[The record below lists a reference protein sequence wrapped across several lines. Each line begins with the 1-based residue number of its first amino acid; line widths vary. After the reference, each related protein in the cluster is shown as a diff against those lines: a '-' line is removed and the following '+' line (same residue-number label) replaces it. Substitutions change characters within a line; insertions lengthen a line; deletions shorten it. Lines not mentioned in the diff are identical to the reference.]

1 MKVSQ
6 PPRVAAGESRA
17 CRGAGF
23 RHGLPVTTLWSGLLS
38 CVVLTAGLVAGCGSP
53 PAGVDDAEIL
63 PVELPDLSGMH
74 ESVQEQLRDAHRALE
89 SGSSLRPGELAD
101 AYGRLGMLL
110 VAGEYFEAAE
120 ACLLNARRLAP
131 ERFRWA
137 YYLGHL
143 YERRGDLEEA
153 TEAFERAHDQ
163 RPRDFATLFWLIN
176 VNVDLGRWDAVQPL
190 LERAR
195 ALQPASEAMGFQLG
209 RAALAAGDH
218 AAAVDHLEA
227 VLRQNPAATI
237 VHYPLGMAYRGLGDL
252 ETARQH
258 LDRSGGR
265 TDGGY
270 SAGVGI
276 SMSDPLLE
284 ELRNALRS
292 PQRHR
297 TLALQ
302 ADANGDREEA
312 ARQFRLALELEPGD
326 ADLQLSLGMA
336 LDRAGHAREALVEL
350 EAALR
355 LDPRS
360 AQANYMIGT
369 ILERA
374 GRDAEAMGRYAA
386 AAELAPESVEAQLR
400 LADAYNRAARGDE
413 ALAHYRHVLEGS
425 PDSVAGRFGEAVA
438 LVRLG
443 RHREARDRLAGARE
457 RHPGQP
463 VFAMALARL
472 LAASPDPG
480 VRNGRGAASL
490 AETLVATVKTT
501 AAAETMAMA
510 LAEVGQFAGA
520 AEWQRL
526 AIDVAR
532 DAGRSDLA
540 QPMSANLASYMR
552 GEPSRTPWR
561 DDEPEFRPGLP
572 VEPGLL
578 GR

>member
-1 MKVSQ
+1 VNAGQS
-6 PPRVAAGESRA
+6 PRLAAGAPRA
-17 CRGAGF
+17 RCEAGF
-23 RHGLPVTTLWSGLLS
+23 HDGLRVTTMWSRMLS
-38 CVVLTAGLVAGCGSP
+38 CGVLAACLLAACGSP
-53 PAGVDDAEIL
+53 PAGVDDAELL

-74 ESVQEQLRDAHRALE
+74 EAVQTQLREAHRALE
-89 SGSSLRPGELAD
+89 SGASSQPGDLAD

-110 VAGEYFEAAE
+110 IAGEYFEAAE
-120 ACLLNARRLAP
+120 ACLLNARTLAP

-153 TEAFERAHDQ
+153 ADAFRRAHDQ
-163 RPRDFATLFWLIN
+163 RPGDFATLFWLIN
-176 VNVDLGRWDAVQPL
+176 VNVDLGRRDAVQPL
-190 LERAR
+190 LEQAR
-195 ALQPASEAMGFQLG
+195 ALQPGSEAMRFQLG
-209 RAALAAGDH
+209 RAALAAEDH

-227 VLRQNPAATI
+227 VLRQNPAATV

-252 ETARQH
+252 ERARQH

-270 SAGVGI
+270 SAGVGV
-276 SMSDPLLE
+276 SMPDPLTE
-284 ELRNALRS
+284 ELRNVLRS

-312 ARQFRLALELEPGD
+312 IRQFRLALELEPDD

-336 LDRAGHAREALVEL
+336 LDRAGRAREAFVEL
-350 EAALR
+350 EAALG

-360 AQANYMIGT
+360 AQANYMMGT
-369 ILERA
+369 LFERA
-374 GRDAEAMGRYAA
+374 GRDAEAVARYAA
-386 AAELAPESVEAQLR
+386 AAEHAPESVEAHLR
-400 LADAYNRAARGDE
+400 LADAYSRTARVDD
-413 ALAHYRHVLEGS
+413 ALLHYRRVLEAA
-425 PDSVAGRFGEAVA
+425 PDSVAGRFGEAMA

-443 RHREARDRLAGARE
+443 RHREARDRFAAARE
-457 RHPGQP
+457 RHPDQS

-472 LAASPDPG
+472 LAASPDAG
-480 VRNGRGAASL
+480 VRNGPGAAAL
-490 AETLVATVKTT
+490 AENLVASVKTT

-520 AEWQRL
+520 MEWQRL

-578 GR
+578 GP

>member
-1 MKVSQ
+1 MNVRQS
-6 PPRVAAGESRA
+6 PRSAAVAPRA
-17 CRGAGF
+17 RCSAGF
-23 RHGLPVTTLWSGLLS
+23 HLGLPVTIPGPRLLS
-38 CVVLTAGLVAGCGSP
+38 CVVLAAGLAAGCGSP
-53 PAGVDDAEIL
+53 PAVDDAELL

-74 ESVQEQLRDAHRALE
+74 EAVQTQLRDAHRALE
-89 SGSSLRPGELAD
+89 SGASSRPGGLAD
-101 AYGRLGMLL
+101 AYGRLGVLL
-110 VAGEYFEAAE
+110 MAGEYFEAAE

-137 YYLGHL
+137 YYLAHV

-153 TEAFERAHDQ
+153 AEAFERALDQ

-176 VNVDLGRWDAVQPL
+176 VNVDLGRREAVQPL
-190 LERAR
+190 LEQAR
-195 ALQPASEAMGFQLG
+195 ALQPGSEAMRFQLG

-252 ETARQH
+252 ETARRH

-270 SAGVGI
+270 SAGVGV
-276 SMSDPLLE
+276 SMADPLME

-312 ARQFRLALELEPGD
+312 VRQFRLALELEPED

-336 LDRAGHAREALVEL
+336 LDRAGRAREALDEL

-360 AQANYMIGT
+360 AQANYMVGT
-369 ILERA
+369 LFERA

-386 AAELAPESVEAQLR
+386 AAELAPESVEAHLR
-400 LADAYNRAARGDE
+400 LADAYSRAGRMNE
-413 ALAHYRHVLEGS
+413 AFRHYGQLLELA
-425 PDSVAGRFGEAVA
+425 PDTVAGRFGEAMA

-443 RHREARDRLAGARE
+443 RHREARDRFAAARE
-457 RHPGQP
+457 RHPDQP
-463 VFAMALARL
+463 AFAMALARL
-472 LAASPDPG
+472 LAASPDAG
-480 VRNGRGAASL
+480 VRNGPGAAAL
-490 AETLVATVKTT
+490 AEALVATVKTT
-501 AAAETMAMA
+501 GAAETMAMA
-510 LAEVGQFAGA
+510 LAEVGQFGGA
-520 AEWQRL
+520 MEWQRL

-540 QPMSANLASYMR
+540 QLMSANLAAYSR
-552 GEPSRTPWR
+552 GEPCRTPWR
-561 DDEPEFRPGLP
+561 DDEPEYRPGLP

-578 GR
+578 GP

>member
-1 MKVSQ
+1 MMERRS
-6 PPRVAAGESRA
+6 PRLPANAPRAWCNAGS
-17 CRGAGF
+17 
-23 RHGLPVTTLWSGLLS
+23 RHGLPATAMWRTTLPCAVLAACLL
-38 CVVLTAGLVAGCGSP
+38 AGCGSP
-53 PAGVDDAEIL
+53 RVAVDDAGIL

-74 ESVQEQLRDAHRALE
+74 EAVQGQLRDAHRALE
-89 SGSSLRPGELAD
+89 PAASSGPGELGD

-110 VAGEYFEAAE
+110 MAGEYHDAAE
-120 ACLLNARRLAP
+120 TCLLNARRLAP

-137 YYLGHL
+137 YYLGHV

-153 TEAFERAHDQ
+153 ADAFEQAHDQ
-163 RPRDFATLFWLIN
+163 RPRDFPTLFWLIN
-176 VNVDLGRWDAVQPL
+176 VNVELGRQDALQPL
-190 LERAR
+190 LEQAR
-195 ALQPASEAMGFQLG
+195 ALQPGSEAMRFQLG

-227 VLRQNPAATI
+227 VLRQNPAAT
-237 VHYPLGMAYRGLGDL
+237 VAHYPLGMAYRGLGDL
-252 ETARQH
+252 EQARRH

-270 SAGVGI
+270 SAGVGV
-276 SMSDPLLE
+276 SMPDPLLE

-312 ARQFRLALELEPGD
+312 IRQFRLAVELEPDD

-336 LDRAGHAREALVEL
+336 LDRAGRAREAFVEL

-360 AQANYMIGT
+360 AQANYMLGT
-369 ILERA
+369 LFERA
-374 GRDAEAMGRYAA
+374 GRDAEAIARYAA
-386 AAELAPESVEAQLR
+386 ATELAPESVEAQLR
-400 LADAYNRAARGDE
+400 LADGYSRTARAGE
-413 ALAHYRHVLEGS
+413 ALAHYRRVLEVS
-425 PDSVAGRFGEAVA
+425 PDAVAGRFGEAMA

-443 RHREARDRLAGARE
+443 RHREARDRFAAARE
-457 RHPGQP
+457 RHPDQP
-463 VFAMALARL
+463 VLAMALARL

-480 VRNGRGAASL
+480 VRSGPAAAAL

-578 GR
+578 GP

>member
-1 MKVSQ
+1 MERRSRRLSANA
-6 PPRVAAGESRA
+6 PRARCNAGLRRGLAGTAMWRTLLPCGVLAASLVAA
-17 CRGAGF
+17 
-23 RHGLPVTTLWSGLLS
+23 
-38 CVVLTAGLVAGCGSP
+38 CGSP
-53 PAGVDDAEIL
+53 GVAVDDADIL

-74 ESVQEQLRDAHRALE
+74 EAVQGQLRDAHRALE
-89 SGSSLRPGELAD
+89 TAASSGPGELAD

-110 VAGEYFEAAE
+110 MAGEYHDAAE

-137 YYLGHL
+137 YYLGHV
-143 YERRGDLEEA
+143 YERGGDLEEA
-153 TEAFERAHDQ
+153 VGAFEQAHDQ

-195 ALQPASEAMGFQLG
+195 ALQPGSEAMRFQLG

-227 VLRQNPAATI
+227 VLRQNPAATV

-252 ETARQH
+252 DQARQH
-258 LDRSGGR
+258 LDRSGER

-270 SAGVGI
+270 SAGVGV
-276 SMSDPLLE
+276 SMPDSLME

-302 ADANGDREEA
+302 ADAGGDREEA
-312 ARQFRLALELEPGD
+312 VRQFRLAVELEPED

-336 LDRAGHAREALVEL
+336 LDRAGRAREAFVEL

-360 AQANYMIGT
+360 AQANYMVGT
-369 ILERA
+369 LLERA
-374 GRDAEAMGRYAA
+374 GRDAEAMARYAA
-386 AAELAPESVEAQLR
+386 AAEQAPESVEAQLR
-400 LADAYNRAARGDE
+400 LADGYSRAARVGE
-413 ALAHYRHVLEGS
+413 ALLHYRRVLEVA
-425 PDSVAGRFGEAVA
+425 PDSVAGRFGEAMA

-443 RHREARDRLAGARE
+443 RHREARDRLAAARE
-457 RHPGQP
+457 RHPDQP
-463 VFAMALARL
+463 AFAMALARL
-472 LAASPDPG
+472 LAASPDAG
-480 VRNGRGAASL
+480 VRNGPAAAAL
-490 AETLVATVKTT
+490 AEALVATVKTT

-510 LAEVGQFAGA
+510 LAEVRQFAGA
-520 AEWQRL
+520 VEWQRL

-540 QPMSANLASYMR
+540 QLMSANLAAYSR
-552 GEPSRTPWR
+552 GEPCRTPWR
-561 DDEPEFRPGLP
+561 DDEPEYRPGLP

-578 GR
+578 GP

>member
-1 MKVSQ
+1 MWSRMLSGGVL
-6 PPRVAAGESRA
+6 AACLLAA
-17 CRGAGF
+17 C
-23 RHGLPVTTLWSGLLS
+23 GL
-38 CVVLTAGLVAGCGSP
+38 P
-53 PAGVDDAEIL
+53 PAGVDHAELL

-74 ESVQEQLRDAHRALE
+74 EAVQAQLREAHRALE
-89 SGSSLRPGELAD
+89 SGASPQPGELAD

-110 VAGEYFEAAE
+110 MAGEYFEAAE

-153 TEAFERAHDQ
+153 ADAFGRAHDQ
-163 RPRDFATLFWLIN
+163 RPRDFATLFWLVN
-176 VNVDLGRWDAVQPL
+176 VNVDLGRWDAARPF
-190 LERAR
+190 LEQAR
-195 ALQPASEAMGFQLG
+195 GLQPGSEATRFQLG

-227 VLRQNPAATI
+227 VLRRNPAATV

-252 ETARQH
+252 EKARQH

-270 SAGVGI
+270 SAGVGV
-276 SMSDPLLE
+276 SMPDPLLE
-284 ELRNALRS
+284 ELRNVLRS

-302 ADANGDREEA
+302 ADANRDLEEA
-312 ARQFRLALELEPGD
+312 VRQFRLALELEPGD

-336 LDRAGHAREALVEL
+336 LDRAGRAREALVEL

-369 ILERA
+369 LFERA
-374 GRDAEAMGRYAA
+374 GRDAEATARYAA
-386 AAELAPESVEAQLR
+386 AAEHAPESVEAHLR
-400 LADAYNRAARGDE
+400 LADAYSRAARVDE
-413 ALAHYRHVLEGS
+413 ALPHYRRVLEAA
-425 PDSVAGRFGEAVA
+425 PDSVAGRLGEAMA
-438 LVRLG
+438 LARLG
-443 RHREARDRLAGARE
+443 RHREARDRLAAARE
-457 RHPGQP
+457 RHPDQP

-472 LAASPDPG
+472 LAASPDAG
-480 VRNGRGAASL
+480 VRNGPGAAAL
-490 AETLVATVKTT
+490 AEALVASVKTT

-520 AEWQRL
+520 VEWQRL

-540 QPMSANLASYMR
+540 QPMSANLASYTR

-578 GR
+578 GP

>member
-1 MKVSQ
+1 MERRS
-6 PPRVAAGESRA
+6 PRLPASAPRARCNAGL
-17 CRGAGF
+17 
-23 RHGLPVTTLWSGLLS
+23 RHGLPVTAMWRTILRCGVLAACLLS
-38 CVVLTAGLVAGCGSP
+38 ACGSP
-53 PAGVDDAEIL
+53 RVAVDDADIL

-74 ESVQEQLRDAHRALE
+74 EAVQSQLRDAHRALE
-89 SGSSLRPGELAD
+89 AAASSGPGELGD

-110 VAGEYFEAAE
+110 MAGEYYDAAE

-137 YYLGHL
+137 YYLGHV
-143 YERRGDLEEA
+143 YERGGDLEEA
-153 TEAFERAHDQ
+153 AGAFERAHDQ
-163 RPRDFATLFWLIN
+163 RPRDFPTLFWLIN
-176 VNVDLGRWDAVQPL
+176 VNVELGRQDAVQPL
-190 LERAR
+190 LEQAR
-195 ALQPASEAMGFQLG
+195 ALQPGSEAMRFQLG

-227 VLRQNPAATI
+227 VLRQNPAATV

-252 ETARQH
+252 EQARQH
-258 LDRSGGR
+258 LDRSGER

-270 SAGVGI
+270 SAGVGV
-276 SMSDPLLE
+276 SMPDPLLE

-302 ADANGDREEA
+302 ADANGDLEEA
-312 ARQFRLALELEPGD
+312 VRQFRLAVELEPGD

-336 LDRAGHAREALVEL
+336 LDRAGRAREALVEL

-360 AQANYMIGT
+360 AQANYMLGT
-369 ILERA
+369 LFERA
-374 GRDAEAMGRYAA
+374 GRDADAIARYAA
-386 AAELAPESVEAQLR
+386 ATELAPESVEAQLR
-400 LADAYNRAARGDE
+400 LADAYGRTARADE
-413 ALAHYRHVLEGS
+413 ALAHYRRVLEVS
-425 PDSVAGRFGEAVA
+425 PDSVAGRFGEAMA

-443 RHREARDRLAGARE
+443 RHREARDRFAAARE
-457 RHPGQP
+457 RHPDQP
-463 VFAMALARL
+463 VLAMALARL

-480 VRNGRGAASL
+480 VRNGPAAAAL

-552 GEPSRTPWR
+552 GAPSRTPWR

-578 GR
+578 GP

>member
-1 MKVSQ
+1 MDRRLLRL
-6 PPRVAAGESRA
+6 PANAPRAG
-17 CRGAGF
+17 CGAGL
-23 RHGLPVTTLWSGLLS
+23 RHGLPVTALWRTILPCGVLAACLL
-38 CVVLTAGLVAGCGSP
+38 AACGSP
-53 PAGVDDAEIL
+53 RVAVDDADIL

-74 ESVQEQLRDAHRALE
+74 EAVQGQLRDAHRALE
-89 SGSSLRPGELAD
+89 SAASSGPGELAD

-110 VAGEYFEAAE
+110 MAGEYHDAAE

-137 YYLGHL
+137 YYLGHV

-153 TEAFERAHDQ
+153 ADAFERAHDQ
-163 RPRDFATLFWLIN
+163 RPRDFPTLFWLIN
-176 VNVDLGRWDAVQPL
+176 VNVELGRQDAVQPL
-190 LERAR
+190 LEQAR
-195 ALQPASEAMGFQLG
+195 ALQPGSEAMRFQLG

-218 AAAVDHLEA
+218 AAAVEHLEA

-252 ETARQH
+252 DQARHH
-258 LDRSGGR
+258 LDRGGGR

-270 SAGVGI
+270 SAGVGV
-276 SMSDPLLE
+276 SMPDPLLE
-284 ELRNALRS
+284 ELRNVLRS

-312 ARQFRLALELEPGD
+312 IRQFRLALELEPDD

-336 LDRAGHAREALVEL
+336 LDRAGRAREALVEL

-360 AQANYMIGT
+360 AQANYMLGT
-369 ILERA
+369 LFERA
-374 GRDAEAMGRYAA
+374 GRDAEAMARYVA

-400 LADAYNRAARGDE
+400 LADAYSRAARGDE
-413 ALAHYRHVLEGS
+413 ALARYRRVLDVS
-425 PDSVAGRFGEAVA
+425 PDSVAGRFGEAMA

-443 RHREARDRLAGARE
+443 RHREARDRLAAAQA
-457 RHPGQP
+457 RHPDQP
-463 VFAMALARL
+463 AFAIALARL
-472 LAASPDPG
+472 LAASPDAG
-480 VRNGRGAASL
+480 VRNGPRAAAL
-490 AETLVATVKTT
+490 AQAVVATVKTT
-501 AAAETMAMA
+501 GAAETMAMA

-520 AEWQRL
+520 VEWQRL

-540 QPMSANLASYMR
+540 QLMSANLAAYQR
-552 GEPSRTPWR
+552 GEPRRTPWR
-561 DDEPEFRPGLP
+561 DDEPEYRPGLP
-572 VEPGLL
+572 VQPGLL
-578 GR
+578 GP

>member
-1 MKVSQ
+1 MTTMWRTI
-6 PPRVAAGESRA
+6 PPGAALAA
-17 CRGAGF
+17 C
-23 RHGLPVTTLWSGLLS
+23 LL
-38 CVVLTAGLVAGCGSP
+38 AGCGP
-53 PAGVDDAEIL
+53 TPVVDDAELL
-63 PVELPDLSGMH
+63 PVTLPDLSGMH
-74 ESVQEQLRDAHRALE
+74 EAVQAQLRDAHRALE
-89 SGSSLRPGELAD
+89 SGSSSPPGELGD

-110 VAGEYFEAAE
+110 MAGEYLEAAE

-153 TEAFERAHDQ
+153 VEAFERAHGQ
-163 RPRDFATLFWLIN
+163 RPDHFPTLFWLID
-176 VNVDLGRWDAVQPL
+176 VNFELGRREAAQPF
-190 LERAR
+190 LEQAR
-195 ALQPASEAMGFQLG
+195 ALQPGAEAVQFQLG

-218 AAAVDHLEA
+218 AAAVGHLEA
-227 VLRQNPAATI
+227 VLRRNPAATI
-237 VHYPLGMAYRGLGDL
+237 VNYQLGMAYRGLGDL
-252 ETARQH
+252 EKARLY
-258 LDRSGGR
+258 LDQSGER
-265 TDGGY
+265 VDGGF
-270 SAGVGI
+270 SAGVGFELP
-276 SMSDPLLE
+276 DPLIEALQT
-284 ELRNALRS
+284 ALRS

-302 ADANGDREEA
+302 ADAIGDREEA
-312 ARQFRLALELEPGD
+312 IRQFRFALELEPED

-336 LDRAGHAREALVEL
+336 LDRAGRAREALVEL

-374 GRDAEAMGRYAA
+374 GRDAEAIGRYAA
-386 AAELAPESVEAQLR
+386 AAEQAPESVEAHLR
-400 LADAYNRAARGDE
+400 LADAYRRTARADE
-413 ALAHYRHVLEGS
+413 ALPHYRQALGIA
-425 PDSVAGRFGEAVA
+425 PDSVAGRFGEAMA

-443 RHREARDRLAGARE
+443 RHREARDRFAAARE
-457 RHPGQP
+457 RHPDQP
-463 VFAMALARL
+463 VLAMALARL

-480 VRNGRGAASL
+480 VRNGPGAAAL

-578 GR
+578 GP

>member
-1 MKVSQ
+1 MTMWHKILPCSAL
-6 PPRVAAGESRA
+6 AA
-17 CRGAGF
+17 C
-23 RHGLPVTTLWSGLLS
+23 LL
-38 CVVLTAGLVAGCGSP
+38 AACGSP
-53 PAGVDDAEIL
+53 PVAVDDAEIL
-63 PVELPDLSGMH
+63 PVALPDLSGMH
-74 ESVQEQLRDAHRALE
+74 ETVQAQLRDAHRALD
-89 SGSSLRPGELAD
+89 SDAASRPGALAD

-110 VAGEYFEAAE
+110 MAGEYFDAAE
-120 ACLLNARRLAP
+120 ACLLNARQLAP

-137 YYLGHL
+137 YFLGHL
-143 YERRGDLEEA
+143 YERSGDLEEA
-153 TEAFERAHDQ
+153 AEAFERAHRR
-163 RPRDFATLFWLIN
+163 RPRDFPTLFWLIN

-190 LERAR
+190 LEQAR
-195 ALQPASEAMGFQLG
+195 ALRPGSEAVRFQLG
-209 RAALAAGDH
+209 RAAAAAGDH

-237 VHYPLGMAYRGLGDL
+237 VHYPLGLAYRGLGDL
-252 ETARQH
+252 DSARHH
-258 LDRSGGR
+258 LDRSGNR
-265 TDGGY
+265 ADGGY
-270 SAGVGI
+270 SAGVGV
-276 SMSDPLLE
+276 SLPDPLLE

-302 ADANGDREEA
+302 ADAGGDLEEA
-312 ARQFRLALELEPGD
+312 ARQFRLALELEPED

-336 LDRAGHAREALVEL
+336 LDRAGRAREALVEL

-374 GRDAEAMGRYAA
+374 GRDAEAIARYAA
-386 AAELAPESVEAQLR
+386 AAEHAPESVEAHLR
-400 LADAYNRAARGDE
+400 LGDGYGRTGRADE
-413 ALAHYRHVLEGS
+413 ALAHYRRVLEAA
-425 PDSVAGRFGEAVA
+425 PDSVAGRFGEAMA

-443 RHREARDRLAGARE
+443 RHREARDRLAVARE
-457 RHPGQP
+457 RHPDQP
-463 VFAMALARL
+463 PFAMALARL
-472 LAASPDPG
+472 LAASPDAG
-480 VRNGRGAASL
+480 VRHGPGAAAL
-490 AETLVATVKTT
+490 ADALVATVKTT

-510 LAEVGQFAGA
+510 LAEIGQFAGA
-520 AEWQRL
+520 VEWQRL

-540 QPMSANLASYMR
+540 QPMSANLAAYMR
-552 GEPSRTPWR
+552 GQPCRAPWR

-578 GR
+578 DR

>member
-1 MKVSQ
+1 MNAGKL
-6 PPRVAAGESRA
+6 PRFAAGAPRA
-17 CRGAGF
+17 RCNAGF
-23 RHGLPVTTLWSGLLS
+23 HDGVPVTTMWSRMIFCGVLAACLL
-38 CVVLTAGLVAGCGSP
+38 AACGSP
-53 PAGVDDAEIL
+53 PAAVDDAEIL

-74 ESVQEQLRDAHRALE
+74 EAVQTQLRDAHRALDAAAS
-89 SGSSLRPGELAD
+89 SGPGGLGD
-101 AYGRLGMLL
+101 AYGRLGLL
-110 VAGEYFEAAE
+110 LMAGEYYDAAE

-143 YERRGDLEEA
+143 HERRGDPA
-153 TEAFERAHDQ
+153 AAAEAFGRAHDQ
-163 RPRDFATLFWLIN
+163 RPSDFPTLFWLIN
-176 VNVDLGRWDAVQPL
+176 VNADLGRWDAAQPL

-195 ALQPASEAMGFQLG
+195 ALQPGAEATRFQLG

-227 VLRQNPAATI
+227 VLRRNPAATI

-252 ETARQH
+252 ETARRH

-270 SAGVGI
+270 SAGVGV
-276 SMSDPLLE
+276 SMLDPLME
-284 ELRNALRS
+284 ELSNALRS

-312 ARQFRLALELEPGD
+312 VRQFRLALELEPED

-336 LDRAGHAREALVEL
+336 LNRAGRAREALVEL

-355 LDPRS
+355 LDSQS
-360 AQANYMIGT
+360 AQANYNIGT

-374 GRDAEAMGRYAA
+374 GRDAEATERYAA

-400 LADAYNRAARGDE
+400 LADAYTRTGRADE
-413 ALAHYRHVLEGS
+413 ALAHYRRVLDVS
-425 PDSVAGRFGEAVA
+425 PDSVAGRFGEAIA
-438 LVRLG
+438 LVHVG
-443 RHREARDRLAGARE
+443 RHREARDRFAAGRE
-457 RHPGQP
+457 RHRDQP
-463 VFAMALARL
+463 AFAIALARL
-472 LAASPDPG
+472 LAASPDAR
-480 VRNGRGAASL
+480 VRDGLRAAAL
-490 AETLVATVKTT
+490 AEAVVATVKTT
-501 AAAETMAMA
+501 GAAETMAMA

-520 AEWQRL
+520 VEWQRL

-540 QPMSANLASYMR
+540 QLMSANLASYQR
-552 GEPSRTPWR
+552 GEPCRRPWR
-561 DDEPEFRPGLP
+561 DDEPEYRPGLP

-578 GR
+578 GP

>member
-1 MKVSQ
+1 M
-6 PPRVAAGESRA
+6 
-17 CRGAGF
+17 RGFLRGYQ
-23 RHGLPVTTLWSGLLS
+23 VTTMRRTILPCG
-38 CVVLTAGLVAGCGSP
+38 VLAACILAGCGSP
-53 PAGVDDAEIL
+53 GVGVDDAEVL
-63 PVELPDLSGMH
+63 PVTLPDLSGMH
-74 ESVQEQLRDAHRALE
+74 EAVQAQLRDAEAALE
-89 SGSSLRPGELAD
+89 PAASSGPGGLAA

-110 VAGEYFEAAE
+110 MAGEYFEAAE

-131 ERFRWA
+131 ETFRWA
-137 YYLGHL
+137 YYLAHL

-153 TEAFERAHDQ
+153 VEAFEGALDQ
-163 RPRDFATLFWLIN
+163 RPGDFPTLVWLVE
-176 VNVDLGRWDAVQPL
+176 VNAELGRWDAAQPW
-190 LERAR
+190 LEQAR
-195 ALQPASEAMGFQLG
+195 ALRPGAEIVRFQLG
-209 RAALAAGDH
+209 RAASAAGEH
-218 AAAVDHLEA
+218 AAAVEHLEA

-237 VHYPLGMAYRGLGDL
+237 VHYPLGLAYRGLGDL
-252 ETARQH
+252 DQARHH
-258 LDRSGGR
+258 LDQSGERVDAGF
-265 TDGGY
+265 
-270 SAGVGI
+270 SAGVGV
-276 SMSDPLLE
+276 SMADPLLE
-284 ELRNALRS
+284 ELRTVLRS

-302 ADANGDREEA
+302 ADAIGDREEA
-312 ARQFRLALELEPGD
+312 VRQFRLALELEPDD

-336 LDRAGHAREALVEL
+336 LDRAGRAREALPEL

-355 LDPRS
+355 LDPQS
-360 AQANYMIGT
+360 AQASFMLGT

-386 AAELAPESVEAQLR
+386 AAEHAPESVEAQLR
-400 LADAYNRAARGDE
+400 LADAYSRAARLDE
-413 ALAHYRHVLEGS
+413 ALAHYRRVLEVS
-425 PDSVAGRFGEAVA
+425 PDSVAGRFGEAMA

-443 RHREARDRLAGARE
+443 RHREARDRFAAARE
-457 RHPGQP
+457 RHPDQP
-463 VFAMALARL
+463 VLAMALARL

-480 VRNGRGAASL
+480 VRNGPGAAAL

-578 GR
+578 GP